1 MRYAIRTAISHGH
14 IKQQITTVGS
24 HGCLIKEC
32 VISLV
37 YECSNI
43 TYTCKKTLKTTVVK
57 INEQTGIILIF

>member
-1 MRYAIRTAISHGH
+1 MRYAIRTAMSHGH

-24 HGCLIKEC
+24 HGCIIKEC

-37 YECSNI
+37 YECSNK
-43 TYTCKKTLKTTVVK
+43 TYKKTLKTTVFK